1 MRKQTNNNPS
11 NQGLKAKLTKGRSS
25 QMSTTNKNISPAPGN
40 LPETTNNRGKID
52 INLAIQYRYKN
63 QLTYQDIADRF
74 GVTRQA
80 IEQRL
85 ARVTKLIGDP
95 EENQAYDNNRA
106 YFLNGI
112 ERQLLNQI
120 VDKNKIKKATLGNVA
135 YAVDKVNNILRLER
149 GQSTLNQAVQI
160 NVIRFSDN
168 AKVEGEQGKQVD
180 NSKLIEVKTC
190 V

>member
-1 MRKQTNNNPS
+1 
-11 NQGLKAKLTKGRSS
+11 
-25 QMSTTNKNISPAPGN
+25 MSTTNKNISPAPGN

-160 NVIRFSDN
+160 NIVRFSDQ
-168 AKVEGEQGKQVD
+168 AKVEEEQGKQVD
-180 NSKLIEVKTC
+180 NSKLIEVKAC